1 MANFSRRDF
10 LKNSAFLTGAAWLS
24 SSVFGCSS
32 AVTAAKN
39 NGAIE
44 FLHGVASG
52 DPLTDSLI
60 LWTKVTPAQQP
71 DAVQLLLEVSD
82 TADFSR
88 VQHQELCL
96 ARKEADYCCK
106 VDLTGLQPGRSYY
119 YRFSDSNRVSAV
131 GQGKTLPAGS
141 VSQVRFAVLSC
152 SNYPAGYFH
161 VYQQVAQQQLDAV
174 LHLGDYIYE
183 YEQGGYATEGSVELG
198 RALAADN
205 QAEMVS
211 LQDYRKR
218 YALYRSDKDLQ
229 QAHASHSF
237 ICVWDDHEITND
249 AWTDGAENHQPNEG
263 DYQVRK
269 LNALQAYYEWMPI
282 RPLVSGRQQSGQ
294 QQSLSRSFS
303 FGDLVDLHMLDT
315 RIEGRNLQLDY
326 KHYTDE
332 KTGAFDTQRFT
343 ADLTHPNR
351 TLLGPKQQQWL
362 QAQLMRSKAQYQVL
376 GQQVLMAKM
385 MFPSELLSAFSKPG
399 PELVAHIAE
408 LSALKQRADQG
419 DNSLSSKD
427 KQRLESVIAY
437 NLDAWD
443 GYPYERE
450 LIYKTAQQQ
459 NKQLVVLAGDT
470 HNAWAST
477 LHDQQ
482 GHKVG
487 IELATPS
494 VSSPGIETYLKLNTA
509 QVEHLA
515 DVLPQLIRELD
526 YCNLHQRGYL
536 LVAFSKTQVDAQ
548 WYFVDDITKKQYQT
562 KLGHQQSYTGSE
574 LSALTLASD
583 E

>member
-1 MANFSRRDF
+1 MANLNRRDF
-10 LKNSAFLTGAAWLS
+10 LKNSALLTGAAWLGT
-24 SSVFGCSS
+24 SVFGCSS
-32 AVTAAKN
+32 PVKVAN
-39 NGAIE
+39 NNSAIR
-44 FLHGVASG
+44 FLHGVACG
-52 DPLTDSLI
+52 DPLTGRLI
-60 LWTKVTPAQQP
+60 LWTKVSPAQQP
-71 DAVQLLLEVSD
+71 DAVQLLLEVSE
-82 TADFSR
+82 TADFSK

-96 ARKEADYCCK
+96 ARQEADYCCK

-119 YRFSDSNRVSAV
+119 YRFSDSNTVSIV
-131 GQGKTLPAGS
+131 GHGKTLPAGS

-183 YEQGGYATEGSVELG
+183 YEQGGYATERSVELG

-282 RPLVSGRQQSGQ
+282 RPLVSGL
-294 QQSLSRSFS
+294 QQSLCRSFA

-315 RIEGRNLQLDY
+315 RIEGRNLQLEY

-332 KTGAFDTQRFT
+332 KTGAFDTQRFVG
-343 ADLTHPNR
+343 DLTNPNR
-351 TLLGPKQQQWL
+351 TLLGQKQQQWL
-362 QAQLMRSKAQYQVL
+362 QTQLMRSKAQYQVL

-408 LSALKQRADQG
+408 LSVLKQRAAQG
-419 DNSLSSKD
+419 DSSLSTTD

-450 LIYKTAQQQ
+450 VIYKTAQQQ

-482 GHKVG
+482 GKKVG

-515 DVLPQLIRELD
+515 DVLPQLINELE

-536 LVAFSKTQVDAQ
+536 LVAFSKEQIDAQ
-548 WYFVDDITKKQYQT
+548 WFFVDDITKAVYQT
-562 KLGHQQSYTGSE
+562 KLGHQQSYK
-574 LSALTLASD
+574 L
-583 E
+583 

>member
-1 MANFSRRDF
+1 MTNLSRRNF
-10 LKNSAFLTGAAWLS
+10 IKNSAFLTGAAWLS

-32 AVTAAKN
+32 TGATATN
-39 NGAIE
+39 SSAIE

-60 LWTKVTPAQQP
+60 LWTKVTPAQQV
-71 DAVQLLLEVSD
+71 DSVQLLLEVSD
-82 TADFSR
+82 SPDFSK
-88 VQHQELCL
+88 VQHQQLCL
-96 ARKEADYCCK
+96 ARKEANYCCK
-106 VDLTGLQPGRSYY
+106 VDLTGLQSGRSYY
-119 YRFSDSNRVSAV
+119 YRFSDSKTVSAI
-131 GQGKTLPAGS
+131 GHGKTLPSGS
-141 VSQVRFAVLSC
+141 VSEVRFAVLSC

-183 YEQGGYATEGSVELG
+183 YEQGGYATERSVELG

-205 QAEMVS
+205 QAEIVS
-211 LQDYRKR
+211 LSDYRKR

-263 DYQVRK
+263 DYQLRK

-282 RPLVSGRQQSGQ
+282 RPLVAGQ
-294 QQSLSRSFS
+294 QQSLSRSFA

-315 RIEGRNLQLDY
+315 RIEGRNQQLEY
-326 KHYTDE
+326 AHYTD
-332 KTGAFDTQRFT
+332 KNSGAFDSQRFI
-343 ADLTHPNR
+343 ADLTNPKR
-351 TLLGPKQQQWL
+351 TLLGQKQQQWL
-362 QAQLMRSKAQYQVL
+362 QAQLLRSKAQYQVL

-399 PELVAHIAE
+399 PELVDKIAQ
-408 LSALKQRADQG
+408 LTALKQRVVSG
-419 DNSLSSKD
+419 DTSLSAED
-427 KQRLESVIAY
+427 KKRIETVVAY

-450 LIYKTAQQQ
+450 VIYKTAQQQ
-459 NKQLVVLAGDT
+459 KKKLVVLAGDT
-470 HNAWAST
+470 HNAWASS

-482 GHKVG
+482 GNKVG

-494 VSSPGIETYLKLNTA
+494 VSSPGIETYLKLNTT
-509 QVEHLA
+509 QVEQLA
-515 DVLPQLIRELD
+515 AVLPTLIDELE

-536 LVAFSKTQVDAQ
+536 LVAFYKAQVDAR
-548 WYFVDDITKKQYQT
+548 WFFVDDITKKQYQT
-562 KLGHQQSYTGSE
+562 SLGHQQSYK
-574 LSALTLASD
+574 L
-583 E
+583 

>member
-1 MANFSRRDF
+1 MANLNRRDF
-10 LKNSAFLTGAAWLS
+10 LKNSAFFTGAAWLS
-24 SSVFGCSS
+24 TSVFGCSS
-32 AVTAAKN
+32 TVGTAKN
-39 NGAIE
+39 NSPIQ
-44 FLHGVASG
+44 FLHGVACG

-71 DAVQLLLEVSD
+71 NAVQLLLEVSESN
-82 TADFSR
+82 DFSKL
-88 VQHQELCL
+88 QHQELCL

-119 YRFSDSNRVSAV
+119 YRFSDSNTVSAI
-131 GQGKTLPAGS
+131 GHGKTLPAGS

-183 YEQGGYATEGSVELG
+183 YEQGGYATERSVELG

-211 LQDYRKR
+211 LTDYRKR

-263 DYQVRK
+263 DYQLRK

-282 RPLVSGRQQSGQ
+282 RPLVLGQ
-294 QQSLSRSFS
+294 QQSLCRSFA

-315 RIEGRNLQLDY
+315 RIEGRNQQLEY

-332 KTGAFDTQRFT
+332 KTGAFDTQRFFG
-343 ADLTHPNR
+343 DLTNPNR
-351 TLLGPKQQQWL
+351 TLLGQKQQQWL
-362 QAQLMRSKAQYQVL
+362 QTQLMRSQAKYQVL

-399 PELVAHIAE
+399 PELVDKIAQ
-408 LSALKQRADQG
+408 LTALKQRVAKG
-419 DNSLSSKD
+419 DTSLSAED
-427 KQRLESVIAY
+427 KKRIESVVAY

-450 LIYKTAQQQ
+450 LVYKTAQQQ
-459 NKQLVVLAGDT
+459 NKQLIVLAGDT

-482 GHKVG
+482 GNKVG

-494 VSSPGIETYLKLNTA
+494 VSSPGIETYLKLNTT
-509 QVEHLA
+509 QVEQLA
-515 DVLPQLIRELD
+515 GVLPTLIDELE

-536 LVAFSKTQVDAQ
+536 LVAFSKEQMDAQ
-548 WYFVDDITKKQYQT
+548 WFFVDDITKVVYQT
-562 KLGHQQSYTGSE
+562 KLGHQQSYK
-574 LSALTLASD
+574 L
-583 E
+583 

>member
-1 MANFSRRDF
+1 MANLNRRDF
-10 LKNSAFLTGAAWLS
+10 LKNSAFFTGAAWLS
-24 SSVFGCSS
+24 TSVFGCSS
-32 AVTAAKN
+32 TVEKAKN
-39 NGAIE
+39 NSPIQ
-44 FLHGVASG
+44 FLHGVACG

-71 DAVQLLLEVSD
+71 DSVQLLLEVSE
-82 TADFSR
+82 TADFSK

-96 ARKEADYCCK
+96 ARQEADYCCK

-119 YRFSDSNRVSAV
+119 YRFSDSNTVSAI
-131 GQGKTLPAGS
+131 GHGKTLPAGA

-183 YEQGGYATEGSVELG
+183 YEQGGYATERSVELG

-229 QAHASHSF
+229 RAHASHSF

-263 DYQVRK
+263 EYQVRK

-282 RPLVSGRQQSGQ
+282 RPQVFGKQLSGQ
-294 QQSLSRSFS
+294 QQSLCRSFA

-315 RIEGRNLQLDY
+315 RIEGRNLQLEY

-332 KTGAFDTQRFT
+332 KTGAFDTERFT
-343 ADLTHPNR
+343 GDLTNPNR
-351 TLLGPKQQQWL
+351 TLLGQKQQQWL
-362 QAQLMRSKAQYQVL
+362 QTQLMRSKAQYQVL

-419 DNSLSSKD
+419 DSSLSTKD

-450 LIYKTAQQQ
+450 LVYKTAQQQ

-482 GHKVG
+482 GNKVG

-515 DVLPQLIRELD
+515 DVLPQLINELE

-536 LVAFSKTQVDAQ
+536 LVAFSKEQMDAQ
-548 WYFVDDITKKQYQT
+548 WFFVDDITKKQYQT
-562 KLGHQQSYTGSE
+562 RLGHQQSYK
-574 LSALTLASD
+574 L
-583 E
+583 

>member
-1 MANFSRRDF
+1 MTALTRRDF
-10 LKNSAFLTGAAWLS
+10 LKNSAFLTGAAWLT

-32 AVTAAKN
+32 TTKAQNT
-39 NGAIE
+39 GSIE
-44 FLHGVASG
+44 FLHGVACG

-60 LWTKVTPAQQP
+60 LWTKVTAAQQP
-71 DAVQLLLEVSD
+71 DSVQLLLEVSD
-82 TADFSR
+82 KADFSA
-88 VQHQELCL
+88 VQHQQLCL
-96 ARKEADYCCK
+96 ARKDADYCCK

-119 YRFSDSNRVSAV
+119 YRFSDSKTVSAT
-131 GQGKTLPAGS
+131 GHGKTLPAGA

-183 YEQGGYATEGSVELG
+183 YEQGGYATERSVELG

-211 LQDYRKR
+211 LTDYRKR

-282 RPLVSGRQQSGQ
+282 RPLVFGQQLSGQ
-294 QQSLSRSFS
+294 QQSLSRSFA

-332 KTGAFDTQRFT
+332 KTGAFDTQRFVGE
-343 ADLTHPNR
+343 LTNPNR
-351 TLLGPKQQQWL
+351 TLLGQKQQQWL
-362 QAQLMRSKAQYQVL
+362 QTQLMRSKAKYQVL

-385 MFPSELLSAFSKPG
+385 MFPGELLSAFSKPG
-399 PELVAHIAE
+399 PELVDKIAQLAALKRRSE
-408 LSALKQRADQG
+408 QGDSSLSAE
-419 DNSLSSKD
+419 D
-427 KQRLESVIAY
+427 KQRINTLVAY

-443 GYPYERE
+443 GYPFERE
-450 LIYKTAQQQ
+450 LIYQTAQQQ

-470 HNAWAST
+470 HNAWAAT
-477 LHDQQ
+477 LYNQQ
-482 GHKVG
+482 GKKVG

-494 VSSPGIETYLKLNTA
+494 VSSPGIETYLKLNTT
-509 QVEHLA
+509 QVEQLA
-515 DVLPQLIRELD
+515 DVLPTLIGELD

-536 LVAFSKTQVDAQ
+536 LVNFSKEQIDAQ

-562 KLGHQQSYTGSE
+562 RLGYQKSYS
-574 LSALTLASD
+574 
-583 E
+583 

>member
-1 MANFSRRDF
+1 MTNLSRRNF
-10 LKNSAFLTGAAWLS
+10 IKNSAFLTGAAWLS

-32 AVTAAKN
+32 TGATATN
-39 NGAIE
+39 SSAIE

-60 LWTKVTPAQQP
+60 LWTKVTPAQQV
-71 DAVQLLLEVSD
+71 DSVQLLLEVSD
-82 TADFSR
+82 SPDFSK
-88 VQHQELCL
+88 VQHQQLCL
-96 ARKEADYCCK
+96 ARKEANYCCK
-106 VDLTGLQPGRSYY
+106 VDLTGLQSGRSYY
-119 YRFSDSNRVSAV
+119 YRFSDSKTVSAI
-131 GQGKTLPAGS
+131 GHGKTLPSGS
-141 VSQVRFAVLSC
+141 VSEVRFAVLSC

-183 YEQGGYATEGSVELG
+183 YEQGGYATERSVELG

-205 QAEMVS
+205 QAEIVS
-211 LQDYRKR
+211 LSDYRKR

-263 DYQVRK
+263 DYQLRK

-282 RPLVSGRQQSGQ
+282 RPLVAGQ
-294 QQSLSRSFS
+294 QQSLSRSFA

-315 RIEGRNLQLDY
+315 RIEGRNQQLEY
-326 KHYTDE
+326 AHYTD
-332 KTGAFDTQRFT
+332 KNSGAFDSQRFI
-343 ADLTHPNR
+343 ADLTNPKR
-351 TLLGPKQQQWL
+351 TLLGQKQQQWL
-362 QAQLMRSKAQYQVL
+362 QAQLLRSKAQYQVL

-399 PELVAHIAE
+399 PELVDKIAQ
-408 LSALKQRADQG
+408 LTALKQRVVSG
-419 DNSLSSKD
+419 DTSLSAED
-427 KQRLESVIAY
+427 KKRIETVVAY

-450 LIYKTAQQQ
+450 VIYKTAQQQ
-459 NKQLVVLAGDT
+459 NKKLVVLAGDT
-470 HNAWAST
+470 HNAWASS

-482 GHKVG
+482 GNKVG

-494 VSSPGIETYLKLNTA
+494 VSSPGIETYLKLNTT
-509 QVEHLA
+509 QVEQLA
-515 DVLPQLIRELD
+515 AVLPTLIDELE

-536 LVAFSKTQVDAQ
+536 LVAFYKAQVDAR
-548 WYFVDDITKKQYQT
+548 WFFVDDITKKQYQT
-562 KLGHQQSYTGSE
+562 SLGHQQSYK
-574 LSALTLASD
+574 L
-583 E
+583 

>member
-1 MANFSRRDF
+1 MVFFGGTMANLNRRDF

-24 SSVFGCSS
+24 TSVFGCSS
-32 AVTAAKN
+32 TIEKAKN
-39 NGAIE
+39 NSPIK
-44 FLHGVASG
+44 FLHGVACG

-60 LWTKVTPAQQP
+60 LWTKVTPVQQP
-71 DAVQLLLEVSD
+71 DSVQLLLEVSD
-82 TADFSR
+82 SADFSS
-88 VQHQELCL
+88 VNHQQLCL
-96 ARKEADYCCK
+96 ARQQADYCCK

-119 YRFSDSNRVSAV
+119 YRFSDSNTVSAI
-131 GQGKTLPAGS
+131 GHGKTLPAGA

-183 YEQGGYATEGSVELG
+183 YEQGGYATERSVELG

-282 RPLVSGRQQSGQ
+282 RPLVSGQ
-294 QQSLSRSFS
+294 QQSLCRSFA

-315 RIEGRNLQLDY
+315 RIEGRNLQLEY

-332 KTGAFDTQRFT
+332 KTGAFDTQRFVG
-343 ADLTHPNR
+343 DLTNPNR
-351 TLLGPKQQQWL
+351 TLLGQKQQQWL
-362 QAQLMRSKAQYQVL
+362 QTQLMRSKAQYQVL

-399 PELVAHIAE
+399 PELVDKIAQ
-408 LSALKQRADQG
+408 LTALKQRVAKG
-419 DNSLSSKD
+419 DSSLSAED
-427 KQRLESVIAY
+427 KKRIESVVAY

-450 LIYKTAQQQ
+450 LVYKTAQQQ

-482 GHKVG
+482 GNKVG

-494 VSSPGIETYLKLNTA
+494 VSSPGIETYLKLNTT
-509 QVEHLA
+509 QVEQLA
-515 DVLPQLIRELD
+515 SVLPALIDELE

-536 LVAFSKTQVDAQ
+536 LVAFSKEQLDAQ
-548 WYFVDDITKKQYQT
+548 WFFVDDITKTQYQT
-562 KLGHQQSYTGSE
+562 KLGNQQSYK
-574 LSALTLASD
+574 L
-583 E
+583 

>member
-1 MANFSRRDF
+1 MANLNRRNF

-24 SSVFGCSS
+24 TSVFGCSS
-32 AVTAAKN
+32 TVKVAKN
-39 NGAIE
+39 NGPIQ
-44 FLHGVASG
+44 FLHGVACG

-60 LWTKVTPAQQP
+60 LWTKVTPAQHP
-71 DAVQLLLEVSD
+71 DSVQLLLEVSE
-82 TADFSR
+82 TADFSA
-88 VQHQELCL
+88 VKHQQLCL

-106 VDLTGLQPGRSYY
+106 VDLTGLVPGRSYY
-119 YRFSDSNRVSAV
+119 YRFSDSATVSAT
-131 GQGKTLPAGS
+131 GHGKTLPTGS

-183 YEQGGYATEGSVELG
+183 YEQGGYATERSVELG

-211 LQDYRKR
+211 LTDYRKR

-263 DYQVRK
+263 DYQLRK

-282 RPLVSGRQQSGQ
+282 RPLVSGQ
-294 QQSLSRSFS
+294 QQSLCRSFA

-315 RIEGRNLQLDY
+315 RIEGRNLQLEY
-326 KHYTDE
+326 KDYTDE
-332 KTGAFDTQRFT
+332 KTGAFDTQRFVG
-343 ADLTHPNR
+343 DLTNPKR
-351 TLLGPKQQQWL
+351 TLLGQKQQQWL
-362 QAQLMRSKAQYQVL
+362 QTQLMRSKAQYQVL

-399 PELVAHIAE
+399 PELVDKIAE
-408 LSALKQRADQG
+408 LSALKHRVAQG
-419 DNSLSSKD
+419 DNSLSAQD
-427 KQRLESVIAY
+427 KQRIESVVAY

-450 LIYKTAQQQ
+450 LVYKTAQQQ

-482 GHKVG
+482 GNKVG

-515 DVLPQLIRELD
+515 DVLPKLINELE

-536 LVAFSKTQVDAQ
+536 LVAFSKEQMDAQ
-548 WYFVDDITKKQYQT
+548 WFFVDDITKAQYQT
-562 KLGHQQSYTGSE
+562 RLGHQQSYK
-574 LSALTLASD
+574 L
-583 E
+583 

>member
-1 MANFSRRDF
+1 MTNLSRRNF
-10 LKNSAFLTGAAWLS
+10 IKNSAFLTGAAWLS

-32 AVTAAKN
+32 TGATATN
-39 NGAIE
+39 SSAIE

-60 LWTKVTPAQQP
+60 LWTKVTPAQQV
-71 DAVQLLLEVSD
+71 DSVQLLLEVSD
-82 TADFSR
+82 SPDFSK
-88 VQHQELCL
+88 VQHQQLCL
-96 ARKEADYCCK
+96 ARKEANYCCK
-106 VDLTGLQPGRSYY
+106 VDLTGLQSGRSYY
-119 YRFSDSNRVSAV
+119 YRFSDSKTVSAI
-131 GQGKTLPAGS
+131 GHGKTLPSGS
-141 VSQVRFAVLSC
+141 VSEVRFAVLSC

-183 YEQGGYATEGSVELG
+183 YEQGGYATERSAELG

-205 QAEMVS
+205 QAEIVS
-211 LQDYRKR
+211 LSDYRKR

-263 DYQVRK
+263 DYQLRK

-282 RPLVSGRQQSGQ
+282 RPLVAGQ
-294 QQSLSRSFS
+294 QQSLSRSFA

-315 RIEGRNLQLDY
+315 RIEGRNQQLEY
-326 KHYTDE
+326 AHYTD
-332 KTGAFDTQRFT
+332 KSSGAFDSQRFI
-343 ADLTHPNR
+343 ADLTNPKR
-351 TLLGPKQQQWL
+351 TLLGQKQQQWL
-362 QAQLMRSKAQYQVL
+362 QAQLLRSKAQYQVL

-399 PELVAHIAE
+399 PELVDKIAQ
-408 LSALKQRADQG
+408 LTALKQRVVSG
-419 DNSLSSKD
+419 DTSLSAED
-427 KQRLESVIAY
+427 KKRIETVVAY

-450 LIYKTAQQQ
+450 VIYKTAQQQ
-459 NKQLVVLAGDT
+459 NKKLVVLAGDT
-470 HNAWAST
+470 HNAWASS

-482 GHKVG
+482 GNKVG

-494 VSSPGIETYLKLNTA
+494 VSSPGIETYLKLNTT
-509 QVEHLA
+509 QVEQLA
-515 DVLPQLIRELD
+515 AVLPTLIDELE

-536 LVAFSKTQVDAQ
+536 LVAFSKAQVDAR
-548 WYFVDDITKKQYQT
+548 WFFIDDITKKQYQT
-562 KLGHQQSYTGSE
+562 SLGHQQSYK
-574 LSALTLASD
+574 L
-583 E
+583 

>member
-1 MANFSRRDF
+1 MANLNRRNF
-10 LKNSAFLTGAAWLS
+10 LKNSAFFTGAAWLS

-32 AVTAAKN
+32 AVKTAKN
-39 NGAIE
+39 SGPIQ
-44 FLHGVASG
+44 FLHGVACG

-60 LWTKVTPAQQP
+60 LWTKVTPEQQP
-71 DAVQLLLEVSD
+71 DSVQLLLEVSEN
-82 TADFSR
+82 ADFSA
-88 VQHQELCL
+88 VKHQQLCL
-96 ARKEADYCCK
+96 ARKEANYCCK
-106 VDLTGLQPGRSYY
+106 VDLSGLLPGRSYY
-119 YRFSDSNRVSAV
+119 YRFSDSNTVSAV
-131 GQGKTLPAGS
+131 GHGKTLPVGS

-183 YEQGGYATEGSVELG
+183 YEQGGYATERSVELG

-205 QAEMVS
+205 QGEIIS
-211 LQDYRKR
+211 LTDYRNR

-263 DYQVRK
+263 DYQTRK

-282 RPLVSGRQQSGQ
+282 RPLVSGQ
-294 QQSLSRSFS
+294 QQSLCRSFA

-315 RIEGRNLQLDY
+315 RIEGRNLQLEY

-332 KTGAFDTQRFT
+332 KTGVFDTQRFT
-343 ADLTHPNR
+343 ADLTNPNR
-351 TLLGPKQQQWL
+351 TLLGQKQQQWL
-362 QAQLMRSKAQYQVL
+362 QTQLMRSKGQYQVL
-376 GQQVLMAKM
+376 GLQVLMAKM

-399 PELVAHIAE
+399 PELVDKIAQ
-408 LSALKQRADQG
+408 LTALKQRVASG
-419 DNSLSSKD
+419 DSSLSAQD
-427 KQRLESVIAY
+427 KKRIESLVAY

-482 GHKVG
+482 GNKVG

-515 DVLPQLIRELD
+515 SVLPQLINELE

-536 LVAFSKTQVDAQ
+536 LVSFGKEQIDAQ
-548 WYFVDDITKKQYQT
+548 WFFVDDITKVVYQT
-562 KLGHQQSYTGSE
+562 SLGRQKSYKL
-574 LSALTLASD
+574 
-583 E
+583 

>member
-1 MANFSRRDF
+1 MTNLSRRNF
-10 LKNSAFLTGAAWLS
+10 IKNSAFLTGAAWLS

-32 AVTAAKN
+32 TGATATN
-39 NGAIE
+39 SSAIE

-60 LWTKVTPAQQP
+60 LWTKVTPAQQV
-71 DAVQLLLEVSD
+71 DSVQLLLEVSD
-82 TADFSR
+82 SPDFSK
-88 VQHQELCL
+88 VQHQQLCL
-96 ARKEADYCCK
+96 ARKEANYCCK
-106 VDLTGLQPGRSYY
+106 VDLTGLQSGRSYY
-119 YRFSDSNRVSAV
+119 YRFSDSKTVSAI
-131 GQGKTLPAGS
+131 GHGKTLPSGS
-141 VSQVRFAVLSC
+141 VSEVRFAVLSC

-183 YEQGGYATEGSVELG
+183 YEQGGYATERSAELG

-205 QAEMVS
+205 QAEIVS
-211 LQDYRKR
+211 LSDYRKR

-263 DYQVRK
+263 DYQLRK

-282 RPLVSGRQQSGQ
+282 RPLVAGQ
-294 QQSLSRSFS
+294 QQSLSRSFA

-315 RIEGRNLQLDY
+315 RIEGRNQQLEY
-326 KHYTDE
+326 AHYTD
-332 KTGAFDTQRFT
+332 KSSGAFDSQRFI
-343 ADLTHPNR
+343 ADLTNPKR
-351 TLLGPKQQQWL
+351 TLLGQKQQQWL
-362 QAQLMRSKAQYQVL
+362 QAQLLRSKAQYQVL

-399 PELVAHIAE
+399 PELVDKIAQ
-408 LSALKQRADQG
+408 LTALKQRVVSG
-419 DNSLSSKD
+419 DTSLSAED
-427 KQRLESVIAY
+427 KKRIETVVAY

-450 LIYKTAQQQ
+450 VIYKTAQQQ
-459 NKQLVVLAGDT
+459 NKKLVVLAGDT
-470 HNAWAST
+470 HNAWASS

-482 GHKVG
+482 GNKVG

-494 VSSPGIETYLKLNTA
+494 VSSPGIETYLKLNTT
-509 QVEHLA
+509 QVEQLA
-515 DVLPQLIRELD
+515 AVLPTLIDELE

-536 LVAFSKTQVDAQ
+536 LVAFSKAQVDAR
-548 WYFVDDITKKQYQT
+548 WFFVDDITKKQYQT
-562 KLGHQQSYTGSE
+562 SLGHQQSYK
-574 LSALTLASD
+574 L
-583 E
+583 

>member
-1 MANFSRRDF
+1 MTNLSRRNF
-10 LKNSAFLTGAAWLS
+10 LKNSTFFTGAAWLS
-24 SSVFGCSS
+24 SSVFGCSGTG
-32 AVTAAKN
+32 ATATN
-39 NGAIE
+39 SSAIE

-60 LWTKVTPAQQP
+60 LWTKVTPAQQV

-82 TADFSR
+82 SPDFGK
-88 VQHQELCL
+88 VQHQQLCL
-96 ARKEADYCCK
+96 ARKDANYCCK

-119 YRFSDSNRVSAV
+119 YRFSDSNTVSAT
-131 GQGKTLPAGS
+131 GHGKTLPAGS
-141 VSQVRFAVLSC
+141 VSEVRFAVLSC

-183 YEQGGYATEGSVELG
+183 YEQGGYATERSVELG

-211 LQDYRKR
+211 LTDYRKR

-229 QAHASHSF
+229 QAHANHSF

-249 AWTDGAENHQPNEG
+249 AWTDGAENHQPDEG
-263 DYQVRK
+263 DYQLRK

-282 RPLVSGRQQSGQ
+282 RPLVSGQ
-294 QQSLSRSFS
+294 QQSLSRSFA

-315 RIEGRNLQLDY
+315 RIEGRNQQLEY
-326 KHYTDE
+326 AHYTD
-332 KTGAFDTQRFT
+332 KTSGAFDSQRFI
-343 ADLTHPNR
+343 ADLTNSKR
-351 TLLGPKQQQWL
+351 TLLGQKQQQWL
-362 QAQLMRSKAQYQVL
+362 QAQLLRSKAQYQVL

-399 PELVAHIAE
+399 PELVDKIAQ
-408 LSALKQRADQG
+408 LTALKQRVAKG
-419 DNSLSSKD
+419 DTSLTAED
-427 KQRLESVIAY
+427 KKRIESVVAY

-450 LIYKTAQQQ
+450 VIYKTALQQ

-470 HNAWAST
+470 HNAWAAS

-482 GHKVG
+482 GNKVG

-494 VSSPGIETYLKLNTA
+494 VSSPGIETYLKLNTT
-509 QVEHLA
+509 QVEQLA
-515 DVLPQLIRELD
+515 AVLPTLIDELE

-536 LVAFSKTQVDAQ
+536 LVAFSKAQVDAR
-548 WYFVDDITKKQYQT
+548 WFFVDDITKKQYQT
-562 KLGHQQSYTGSE
+562 RLGHQQSYK
-574 LSALTLASD
+574 L
-583 E
+583 

>member
-1 MANFSRRDF
+1 MTNLSRRNF
-10 LKNSAFLTGAAWLS
+10 IKNSAFLTGAAWLS

-32 AVTAAKN
+32 TGATATN
-39 NGAIE
+39 SSAIE

-60 LWTKVTPAQQP
+60 LWTKVTPAQQV

-82 TADFSR
+82 SPDFGK
-88 VQHQELCL
+88 VQHQQLCL
-96 ARKEADYCCK
+96 ARKEANYCCK

-119 YRFSDSNRVSAV
+119 YRFSDSNTVSAT
-131 GQGKTLPAGS
+131 GHGKTLPAGS
-141 VSQVRFAVLSC
+141 VSEVRFAVLSC

-183 YEQGGYATEGSVELG
+183 YEQGGYATERSVELG

-211 LQDYRKR
+211 LTDYRKR

-229 QAHASHSF
+229 QAHANHSF

-249 AWTDGAENHQPNEG
+249 AWTDGAENHQPDEG
-263 DYQVRK
+263 DYQLRK

-282 RPLVSGRQQSGQ
+282 RPLVSGQ
-294 QQSLSRSFS
+294 QQSLSRSFA

-315 RIEGRNLQLDY
+315 RIEGRNQQLEY
-326 KHYTDE
+326 AHYTD
-332 KTGAFDTQRFT
+332 KTSGAFDSQRFI
-343 ADLTHPNR
+343 ADLTNSKR
-351 TLLGPKQQQWL
+351 TLLGQKQQQWL
-362 QAQLMRSKAQYQVL
+362 QAQLLRSKAQYQVL

-399 PELVAHIAE
+399 PELVDKIAQ
-408 LSALKQRADQG
+408 LTALKQRVAKG
-419 DNSLSSKD
+419 DTSLSAED
-427 KQRLESVIAY
+427 KKRIESVVAY

-450 LIYKTAQQQ
+450 VIYKTALQQ
-459 NKQLVVLAGDT
+459 NKKLVVLAGDT
-470 HNAWAST
+470 HNAWASS

-482 GHKVG
+482 GNHVG

-494 VSSPGIETYLKLNTA
+494 VSSPGIETYLKLNTS
-509 QVEHLA
+509 QVEQLA
-515 DVLPQLIRELD
+515 AVLPALIDELE

-536 LVAFSKTQVDAQ
+536 LVAFSKAQLDAR
-548 WYFVDDITKKQYQT
+548 WFFVDDITKKQYQT
-562 KLGHQQSYTGSE
+562 RLGHQQSYK
-574 LSALTLASD
+574 L
-583 E
+583 

>member
-1 MANFSRRDF
+1 MTHFSRRDF
-10 LKNSAFLTGAAWLS
+10 LKRSALLTGAGWLS
-24 SSVFGCSS
+24 TIVYGCSTTGKAPGNTGS
-32 AVTAAKN
+32 
-39 NGAIE
+39 IQ

-52 DPLTDSLI
+52 DPATDRLI
-60 LWTKVTPAQQP
+60 LWTKVTPAEQP
-71 DAVQLLLEVSD
+71 DSVQLLLEVSED
-82 TADFSR
+82 PDFTQ

-106 VDLTGLQPGRSYY
+106 VDLTGLAPGRSYY
-119 YRFSDSNRVSAV
+119 YRFRDTQSQSAT
-131 GQGKTLPAGS
+131 GHAKTLPAGA
-141 VSQVRFAVLSC
+141 VATVRLAVVSC

-183 YEQGGYATEGSVELG
+183 YEQGGYATERSVELG
-198 RALAADN
+198 RALATDN

-211 LQDYRKR
+211 LEDYRKR

-263 DYQVRK
+263 DYQLRK

-282 RPLVSGRQQSGQ
+282 RPLVVDQ
-294 QQSLSRSFS
+294 QQSLSRSFA

-315 RIEGRNLQLDY
+315 RIEGRNLQLEY

-332 KTGAFDTQRFT
+332 KTGVFDTKRFVG
-343 ADLTHPNR
+343 DLTHPNR
-351 TLLGPKQQQWL
+351 TLLGQTQQQWL
-362 QAQLMRSKAQYQVL
+362 QTQLLRSKGQYQVL

-385 MFPSELLSAFSKPG
+385 MFPSELLSAFAQPG
-399 PELVAHIAE
+399 PELVDKIAQ
-408 LSALKQRADQG
+408 LTALKQRVAKG
-419 DNSLSSKD
+419 DTSLSVQD
-427 KQRLESVIAY
+427 KNRIESVVAY

-459 NKQLVVLAGDT
+459 HKQLVVLAGDT

-482 GHKVG
+482 GKKVG
-487 IELATPS
+487 IELATAS

-509 QVEHLA
+509 QVEQLA
-515 DVLPQLIRELD
+515 DVLPQLINELD

-536 LVAFSKTQVDAQ
+536 LVSFTKTQIDAQ
-548 WYFVDDITKKQYQT
+548 WFFVDDITKQQYQT
-562 KLGHQQSYTGSE
+562 TLGHKQSYT
-574 LSALTLASD
+574 L
-583 E
+583 

>member
-1 MANFSRRDF
+1 MTNLSRRNF
-10 LKNSAFLTGAAWLS
+10 IKNSAFLTGAAWLS

-32 AVTAAKN
+32 TGATATN
-39 NGAIE
+39 SSAIE

-60 LWTKVTPAQQP
+60 LWTKVTPAQQV
-71 DAVQLLLEVSD
+71 DSVQLLLEVSD
-82 TADFSR
+82 SPDFSK
-88 VQHQELCL
+88 VQHQQLCL
-96 ARKEADYCCK
+96 ARKEANYCCK
-106 VDLTGLQPGRSYY
+106 VDLTGLQSGRSYY
-119 YRFSDSNRVSAV
+119 YRFSDSKTVSAI
-131 GQGKTLPAGS
+131 GHGKTLPSGS
-141 VSQVRFAVLSC
+141 VSEVRFAVLSC

-183 YEQGGYATEGSVELG
+183 YEQGGYATERSVELG

-205 QAEMVS
+205 QAEIVS
-211 LQDYRKR
+211 LSDYRKR

-263 DYQVRK
+263 DYQLRK

-282 RPLVSGRQQSGQ
+282 RPLVAGQ
-294 QQSLSRSFS
+294 QQSLSRSFA

-315 RIEGRNLQLDY
+315 RIEGRNQQLEY
-326 KHYTDE
+326 AHYTD
-332 KTGAFDTQRFT
+332 KSSGAFDSQRFI
-343 ADLTHPNR
+343 ADLTNPKR
-351 TLLGPKQQQWL
+351 TLLGQKQQQWL
-362 QAQLMRSKAQYQVL
+362 QAQLLRSKAQYQVL

-399 PELVAHIAE
+399 PELVDKIAQ
-408 LSALKQRADQG
+408 LTALKQRVVSG
-419 DNSLSSKD
+419 DTSLSAED
-427 KQRLESVIAY
+427 KKRIETVVAY

-450 LIYKTAQQQ
+450 VIYKTAQQQ
-459 NKQLVVLAGDT
+459 NKKLVVLAGDT
-470 HNAWAST
+470 HNAWASS

-482 GHKVG
+482 GNKVG

-494 VSSPGIETYLKLNTA
+494 VSSPGIETYLKLNTT
-509 QVEHLA
+509 QVEQLA
-515 DVLPQLIRELD
+515 AVLPTLIDELE

-536 LVAFSKTQVDAQ
+536 LVAFSKAQVDAR
-548 WYFVDDITKKQYQT
+548 WFFIDDITKKQYQT
-562 KLGHQQSYTGSE
+562 SLGHQQSYK
-574 LSALTLASD
+574 L
-583 E
+583 

>member
-1 MANFSRRDF
+1 MSNFSRRNF
-10 LKNSAFLTGAAWLS
+10 IKNSAFLTGAAWLS
-24 SSVFGCSS
+24 TAVFGCSS
-32 AVTAAKN
+32 SVKTAKN
-39 NGAIE
+39 SSPIQ

-52 DPLTDSLI
+52 DPLTDRLI
-60 LWTKVTPAQQP
+60 LWTKVTPEQQP
-71 DAVQLLLEVSD
+71 DSVQLLLEVSEN
-82 TADFSR
+82 ADFSV
-88 VQHQELCL
+88 VQHQQLCL
-96 ARKEADYCCK
+96 ARKEANYCCK
-106 VDLTGLQPGRSYY
+106 VDLTGLLPGRSYY
-119 YRFSDSNRVSAV
+119 YRFSDSNTMSAT
-131 GQGKTLPAGS
+131 GHAKTLPEGS

-161 VYQQVAQQQLDAV
+161 VYQQVAEQQLDAV

-183 YEQGGYATEGSVELG
+183 YEHDGYATERSVELG

-205 QAEMVS
+205 QGEIIS
-211 LQDYRKR
+211 LTDYRNR

-263 DYQVRK
+263 DYQQRK

-282 RPLVSGRQQSGQ
+282 RPLVSGQ
-294 QQSLSRSFS
+294 QQSLYRSFS

-315 RIEGRNLQLDY
+315 RIEGRNVQLEY
-326 KHYTDE
+326 KDYTDE
-332 KTGAFDTQRFT
+332 KTGAFDTQRFIS
-343 ADLTHPNR
+343 DLTHPNR
-351 TLLGPKQQQWL
+351 TLLGQKQQQWL
-362 QAQLMRSKAQYQVL
+362 QTQLLRSKARYQVL

-399 PELVAHIAE
+399 PELVKQIAE
-408 LSALKQRADQG
+408 LSALKQRAQQG
-419 DNSLSSKD
+419 DSSLSTQD
-427 KQRLESVIAY
+427 KQRIESVIAY

-450 LIYKTAQQQ
+450 LIYQTAQQQ

-482 GHKVG
+482 GKKVG
-487 IELATPS
+487 IELATAS

-509 QVEHLA
+509 QVEQLA
-515 DVLPQLIRELD
+515 DVLPTLINELE

-536 LVAFSKTQVDAQ
+536 LVSFSKTQIDAQ
-548 WYFVDDITKKQYQT
+548 WFFVDDITKVVYQT
-562 KLGHQQSYTGSE
+562 TLGHQQSYKF
-574 LSALTLASD
+574 
-583 E
+583 

>member
-1 MANFSRRDF
+1 MTNLSRRNF
-10 LKNSAFLTGAAWLS
+10 IKNSAFLTGAAWLS

-32 AVTAAKN
+32 TGATAKN
-39 NGAIE
+39 SSAIE

-60 LWTKVTPAQQP
+60 LWTKVTPAQQV

-82 TADFSR
+82 SPDFGK
-88 VQHQELCL
+88 VQHQQLCL
-96 ARKEADYCCK
+96 ARKEANYCCK

-119 YRFSDSNRVSAV
+119 YRFSDSNTVSAT
-131 GQGKTLPAGS
+131 GHGKTLPAGS
-141 VSQVRFAVLSC
+141 VSEVRFAVLSC

-183 YEQGGYATEGSVELG
+183 YEQGGYATERSVELG

-211 LQDYRKR
+211 LTDYRKR

-229 QAHASHSF
+229 QAHANHSF

-249 AWTDGAENHQPNEG
+249 AWTDGAENHQQNEG
-263 DYQVRK
+263 DYQLRK

-282 RPLVSGRQQSGQ
+282 RPLVSGQ
-294 QQSLSRSFS
+294 QQSLSRSFA

-315 RIEGRNLQLDY
+315 RIEGRNQQLEY
-326 KHYTDE
+326 AHYTD
-332 KTGAFDTQRFT
+332 KTSGAFDSERFI
-343 ADLTHPNR
+343 ADLTNSKR
-351 TLLGPKQQQWL
+351 TLLGQKQQQWL
-362 QAQLMRSKAQYQVL
+362 QAQLLRSKAQYQVL

-399 PELVAHIAE
+399 PELVDKIAQ
-408 LSALKQRADQG
+408 LTALKQRVAKG
-419 DNSLSSKD
+419 DTSLSAED
-427 KQRLESVIAY
+427 KKRIDSVVAY

-450 LIYKTAQQQ
+450 VIYKTALQQ
-459 NKQLVVLAGDT
+459 NKKLVVLAGDT
-470 HNAWAST
+470 HNAWASS

-482 GHKVG
+482 GNHVG

-494 VSSPGIETYLKLNTA
+494 VSSPGIETYLKLNTT
-509 QVEHLA
+509 QVEQLA
-515 DVLPQLIRELD
+515 AVLPALIDELE

-536 LVAFSKTQVDAQ
+536 LVAFSKAQVDAR
-548 WYFVDDITKKQYQT
+548 WFFVDDITKKQYQT
-562 KLGHQQSYTGSE
+562 RLGHQQSYK
-574 LSALTLASD
+574 L
-583 E
+583 

>member
-1 MANFSRRDF
+1 MGNLNRRDF

-24 SSVFGCSS
+24 TSVFGCSS
-32 AVTAAKN
+32 TVKVAN
-39 NGAIE
+39 NSSAIQ
-44 FLHGVASG
+44 FLHGVACG
-52 DPLTDSLI
+52 DPLTDRLI
-60 LWTKVTPAQQP
+60 LWTKVTPVQQP
-71 DAVQLLLEVSD
+71 DAVQLLLEVSE
-82 TADFSR
+82 TADFSA
-88 VQHQELCL
+88 VKHQQLCL
-96 ARKEADYCCK
+96 ARQEADYCCK
-106 VDLTGLQPGRSYY
+106 VDLMGLEPGRSYY
-119 YRFSDSNRVSAV
+119 YRFSDSNTVSAV
-131 GQGKTLPAGS
+131 GHGKTLPAGS

-183 YEQGGYATEGSVELG
+183 YEQGGYATERSVELG

-205 QAEMVS
+205 QAEMVT
-211 LQDYRKR
+211 LTDYRKR

-282 RPLVSGRQQSGQ
+282 RPLVSGQ
-294 QQSLSRSFS
+294 QQSLCRSFA

-315 RIEGRNLQLDY
+315 RIEGRNLQLEY

-332 KTGAFDTQRFT
+332 KTGAFDTQRFVG
-343 ADLTHPNR
+343 DLTNPNR
-351 TLLGPKQQQWL
+351 TLLGQKQQQWL
-362 QAQLMRSKAQYQVL
+362 QTQLMRSKAQYQVL

-399 PELVAHIAE
+399 PELVDKIAQ
-408 LSALKQRADQG
+408 LTALKQRVAKG
-419 DNSLSSKD
+419 DTSLSAED
-427 KQRLESVIAY
+427 KKRIESVVAY

-450 LIYKTAQQQ
+450 LVYKTAQQQ

-482 GHKVG
+482 GNKVG

-494 VSSPGIETYLKLNTA
+494 VSSPGIETYLKLNTT
-509 QVEHLA
+509 QVEQLA
-515 DVLPQLIRELD
+515 SVLPRLIDELEF
-526 YCNLHQRGYL
+526 CNLHQRGYL
-536 LVAFSKTQVDAQ
+536 LVAFSKEQLDAQ
-548 WYFVDDITKKQYQT
+548 WFFVDDITKKQYQT
-562 KLGHQQSYTGSE
+562 RLGHQQNYK
-574 LSALTLASD
+574 L
-583 E
+583 

>member
-1 MANFSRRDF
+1 MTNLSRRNF
-10 LKNSAFLTGAAWLS
+10 IKNSAFLTGAAWLS

-32 AVTAAKN
+32 TGATATN
-39 NGAIE
+39 SSAIE

-60 LWTKVTPAQQP
+60 LWTKVTPAQQV
-71 DAVQLLLEVSD
+71 DSVQLLLEVSD
-82 TADFSR
+82 SPDFSK
-88 VQHQELCL
+88 VQHQQLCL
-96 ARKEADYCCK
+96 ARKEANYCCK
-106 VDLTGLQPGRSYY
+106 VDLTGLQSGRSYY
-119 YRFSDSNRVSAV
+119 YRFSDSKTVSAI
-131 GQGKTLPAGS
+131 GHGKTLPSGS
-141 VSQVRFAVLSC
+141 VSEVRFAVLSC

-183 YEQGGYATEGSVELG
+183 YEQGGYATERSVELG

-205 QAEMVS
+205 QAEIVS
-211 LQDYRKR
+211 LSDYRKR

-263 DYQVRK
+263 DYQLRK

-282 RPLVSGRQQSGQ
+282 RPLVAGQ
-294 QQSLSRSFS
+294 QQSLSRSFA

-315 RIEGRNLQLDY
+315 RIEGRNQQLEY
-326 KHYTDE
+326 AHYTD
-332 KTGAFDTQRFT
+332 KSSGAFDSQRFI
-343 ADLTHPNR
+343 ADLTNPKR
-351 TLLGPKQQQWL
+351 TLLGQKQQQWL
-362 QAQLMRSKAQYQVL
+362 QAQLLRSKAQYQVL

-399 PELVAHIAE
+399 PELVDKIAQ
-408 LSALKQRADQG
+408 LTALKQRVVSG
-419 DNSLSSKD
+419 DTSLSAED
-427 KQRLESVIAY
+427 KKRIETVVAY

-450 LIYKTAQQQ
+450 VIYKTAQQQ
-459 NKQLVVLAGDT
+459 NKKLVVLAGDT
-470 HNAWAST
+470 HNAWASS

-482 GHKVG
+482 GNKVG

-494 VSSPGIETYLKLNTA
+494 VSSPGIETYLKLNTT
-509 QVEHLA
+509 QVEQLA
-515 DVLPQLIRELD
+515 AVLPTLIDELE

-536 LVAFSKTQVDAQ
+536 LVAFSKAQVDAR
-548 WYFVDDITKKQYQT
+548 WFFVDDITKKQYQT
-562 KLGHQQSYTGSE
+562 SLGHQQSYK
-574 LSALTLASD
+574 L
-583 E
+583 

>member
-1 MANFSRRDF
+1 MTNLSRRNF
-10 LKNSAFLTGAAWLS
+10 IKNSAFLTGAAWLS

-32 AVTAAKN
+32 TGATATN
-39 NGAIE
+39 SSAIE

-60 LWTKVTPAQQP
+60 LWTKVTPAQQV

-82 TADFSR
+82 SPDFGK
-88 VQHQELCL
+88 VQHQQLCL
-96 ARKEADYCCK
+96 ARKEANYCCK

-119 YRFSDSNRVSAV
+119 YRFSDSNTVSAT
-131 GQGKTLPAGS
+131 GHGKTLPAGS
-141 VSQVRFAVLSC
+141 VSEVRFAVLSC

-183 YEQGGYATEGSVELG
+183 YEQGGYATERSVELG

-211 LQDYRKR
+211 LTDYRKR

-229 QAHASHSF
+229 QAHANHSF

-263 DYQVRK
+263 DYQLRK

-282 RPLVSGRQQSGQ
+282 RPLVSGQ
-294 QQSLSRSFS
+294 QQSLSRSFA

-315 RIEGRNLQLDY
+315 RIEGRNQQLEY
-326 KHYTDE
+326 AHYTD
-332 KTGAFDTQRFT
+332 KTSGAFDSQRFI
-343 ADLTHPNR
+343 ADLTNSKR
-351 TLLGPKQQQWL
+351 TLLGQKQQQWL
-362 QAQLMRSKAQYQVL
+362 QAQLLRSKAQYQVL

-399 PELVAHIAE
+399 PELVDKIAQ
-408 LSALKQRADQG
+408 LTALKQRVAKG
-419 DNSLSSKD
+419 DTSLSAED
-427 KQRLESVIAY
+427 KKRIESVVAY

-450 LIYKTAQQQ
+450 VIYKTALQQ
-459 NKQLVVLAGDT
+459 NKKLVVLAGDT
-470 HNAWAST
+470 HNAWASS

-482 GHKVG
+482 GNKVG

-494 VSSPGIETYLKLNTA
+494 VSSPGIETYLKLNTS
-509 QVEHLA
+509 QVEQLA
-515 DVLPQLIRELD
+515 AMLPTLIDELEF
-526 YCNLHQRGYL
+526 CNLHQRGYL
-536 LVAFSKTQVDAQ
+536 LVAFSKAQVDAR
-548 WYFVDDITKKQYQT
+548 WFFVDDITKKQYQT
-562 KLGHQQSYTGSE
+562 RLGHQQSYTGSE
-574 LSALTLASD
+574 LSALTLTSD
-583 E
+583 NTI

>member
-1 MANFSRRDF
+1 MSNLSRRDF

-32 AVTAAKN
+32 AVTVAKN
-39 NGAIE
+39 SGSIE

-52 DPLTDSLI
+52 DPLTDRLI
-60 LWTKVTPAQQP
+60 LWTKVTPAGQP
-71 DAVQLLLEVSD
+71 DAVQLLLEVSE
-82 TADFSR
+82 TADFSK

-96 ARKEADYCCK
+96 ARQQADYCCK
-106 VDLTGLQPGRSYY
+106 VDLTGLEPGRSYY
-119 YRFSDSNRVSAV
+119 YRFSDSNKVSAI
-131 GQGKTLPAGS
+131 GHGKTLPSAA

-183 YEQGGYATEGSVELG
+183 YEQGGYATERSVELG

-211 LQDYRKR
+211 LTDYRKR

-249 AWTDGAENHQPNEG
+249 AWTEGAENHQPNEG
-263 DYQVRK
+263 DYQQRK

-282 RPLVSGRQQSGQ
+282 RPLVSGQ
-294 QQSLSRSFS
+294 QQSLSRSFA

-332 KTGAFDTQRFT
+332 KTGAFDTERFVS
-343 ADLTHPNR
+343 DLTNPNR
-351 TLLGPKQQQWL
+351 TLLGQKQQQWL
-362 QAQLMRSKAQYQVL
+362 QTQLMRSKAQYQVL

-385 MFPSELLSAFSKPG
+385 MFPSELLSAFAKPG
-399 PELVAHIAE
+399 PELVDKIAQ
-408 LSALKQRADQG
+408 LTALKQRVAKG
-419 DNSLSSKD
+419 DTSLSAED
-427 KQRLESVIAY
+427 KKRIESVVAY

-450 LIYKTAQQQ
+450 VIYKTAQQQ

-482 GHKVG
+482 GKKVG

-515 DVLPQLIRELD
+515 DVLPQLINELE

-536 LVAFSKTQVDAQ
+536 LVAFSKEQIDAQ
-548 WYFVDDITKKQYQT
+548 WFFVDDITKKQYQT
-562 KLGHQQSYTGSE
+562 KLGHQQSYK
-574 LSALTLASD
+574 L
-583 E
+583 

>member
-1 MANFSRRDF
+1 MAHLNRRDF

-32 AVTAAKN
+32 ADLQARNA
-39 NGAIE
+39 GPIA

-52 DPLTDSLI
+52 DPLADSLI
-60 LWTKVTPAQQP
+60 LWTKVTPEQQP
-71 DAVQLLLEVSD
+71 DAVQLLLEVSES
-82 TADFSR
+82 ADFSV
-88 VQHQELCL
+88 VQHRQLCL
-96 ARKEADYCCK
+96 AQRDADYCCK
-106 VDLTGLQPGRSYY
+106 VDLRGLLPGRSYY
-119 YRFSDSNRVSAV
+119 YRFRDNTSVSAT
-131 GQGKTLPAGS
+131 GHGKTLPAGA
-141 VSQVRFAVLSC
+141 VSEVRFAVLSC

-183 YEQGGYATEGSVELG
+183 YEQGGYATERSVELG

-211 LQDYRKR
+211 LSDYRKR

-263 DYQVRK
+263 DYQERK

-282 RPLVSGRQQSGQ
+282 RPLVSGKQRTGQ
-294 QQSLSRSFS
+294 QQSLYRSFA

-332 KTGAFDTQRFT
+332 KTGAFATERFSR
-343 ADLTHPNR
+343 DLTDTKR
-351 TLLGPKQQQWL
+351 TLLGAKQQQWL
-362 QAQLMRSKAQYQVL
+362 QAQLLRSKAHYQVL

-385 MFPSELLSAFSKPG
+385 MFPSELLSAFAKPG
-399 PELVAHIAE
+399 PELVDKIAQ
-408 LSALKQRADQG
+408 LTALKQRVASG
-419 DNSLSSKD
+419 DRSLSAED
-427 KQRLESVIAY
+427 KKRIESVLAY

-443 GYPYERE
+443 GYPFERE
-450 LIYKTAQQQ
+450 LIYKTALQQ

-477 LHDQQ
+477 LCDQQ
-482 GHKVG
+482 GKKVG

-494 VSSPGIETYLKLNTA
+494 VSSPGIETYLQLNTA
-509 QVEHLA
+509 QVEQLA
-515 DVLPQLIRELD
+515 DVLPQLIDELD
-526 YCNLHQRGYL
+526 YCNLHQRGFL
-536 LVAFSKTQVDAQ
+536 LVAFRKEHIDAQ
-548 WYFVDDITKKQYQT
+548 WFFVDDITNKQYQT
-562 KLGHQQSYTGSE
+562 RLGYQQSYK
-574 LSALTLASD
+574 L
-583 E
+583 